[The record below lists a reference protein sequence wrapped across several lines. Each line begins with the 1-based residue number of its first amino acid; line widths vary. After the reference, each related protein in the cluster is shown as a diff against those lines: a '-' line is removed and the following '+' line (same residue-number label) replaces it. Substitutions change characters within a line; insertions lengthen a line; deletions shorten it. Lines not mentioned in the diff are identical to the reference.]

1 MSCLFRIEHAAC
13 CVCLYPERAVPLRLN
28 YSKYGDQLTDDSL
41 IRLAVLLL
49 DYSTREPVLAV
60 RTIVLKDPE
69 IKVRVSEKAARRQ
82 TPPFA
87 GCSLKCFSSVG
98 CVLQVLGEP
107 KQNRRLA
114 AEITLQNPLPE
125 PLQDCCFRIEGANLT
140 GGRVISERFAES
152 GLLFVRVTCGAFS
165 WTFILFS
172 SFELV
177 PVRELASVRT
187 ATALSDVIDYLCMH
201 RNVMFNYSQAGFL
214 RGSWGRR
221 QGEGLLHPHPLWPE
235 KAAGRLQQQQV
246 VSHQRL

>member
-1 MSCLFRIEHAAC
+1 M
-13 CVCLYPERAVPLRLN
+13 CLYPERAVPLRLN

-60 RTIVLKDPE
+60 RSIVLKDPE
-69 IKVRVSEKAARRQ
+69 IKVRVSEKAARRR

-98 CVLQVLGEP
+98 CVRQVLGEP

-114 AEITLQNPLPE
+114 AEVTLQNPLPE

-152 GLLFVRVTCGAFS
+152 GLSFVRVTCGAFL

-172 SFELV
+172 SIELV
-177 PVRELASVRT
+177 PVRRLVSVRT
-187 ATALSDVIDYLCMH
+187 AITALSDVIDYLCMH
-201 RNVMFNYSQAGFL
+201 RNVMFNCSQARFL

-221 QGEGLLHPHPLWPE
+221 QGEGLLHSHPLWPE